1 MRRVI
6 ILCVFLACFALPALS
21 QDAEGCKDCPMFT
34 RMPRFTIYSCQ
45 TRFDAADFYLADS
58 QTQAVEGDKC
68 FVEYSLDEGAAGPSP
83 LQIRRNYGNAFK
95 QIGGELLYDA
105 DNYLSGKLVK
115 GGKEVW
121 LLIQIYNDG
130 RDYSVTTVEKA
141 AMAQEVTATD
151 LYASL
156 AKDGYVTIDVHF
168 DTNKSVIKAESEPL
182 LDQVAAMLKA
192 NAGLKLAVEGH
203 TDSTGDA
210 KANKTLSEQRAKA
223 VVDALVKR
231 GIGAARLT
239 SAGYG
244 AERPVADN
252 RSEEGRARNRRVE
265 LVKK

>member
-1 MRRVI
+1 M
-6 ILCVFLACFALPALS
+6 AGFALPAPS
-21 QDAEGCKDCPMFT
+21 QDAEGCKDCPMFS
-34 RMPRFTIYSCQ
+34 RMPHFTPDDCQ
-45 TRFDAADFYLADS
+45 TRFDAVEFYLADS

-95 QIGGELLYDA
+95 QIGGGILYDA

-121 LLIQIYNDG
+121 VLVQIYNDG
-130 RDYSVTTVEKA
+130 RDYSVTTVEKT
-141 AMAQEVTATD
+141 AMAQEVRATD

-156 AKDGYVTIDVHF
+156 AKDGYVAIDVHF
-168 DTNKSVIKAESEPL
+168 DTNKAVIKAESDPL

-192 NAGLKLAVEGH
+192 NTDLKLSVEGH

-223 VVDALVKR
+223 VVDALVKK
-231 GIGAARLT
+231 GIAAARL
-239 SAGYG
+239 SSVGYG
-244 AERPVADN
+244 AEKPVADN
-252 RSEEGRARNRRVE
+252 RTEEGRAKNRRVE